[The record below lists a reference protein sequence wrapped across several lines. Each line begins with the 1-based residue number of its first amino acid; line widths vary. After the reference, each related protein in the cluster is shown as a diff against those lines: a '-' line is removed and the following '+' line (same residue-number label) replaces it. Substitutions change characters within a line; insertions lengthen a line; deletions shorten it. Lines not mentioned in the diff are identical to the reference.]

1 MKDVT
6 LYAFVTVALLA
17 AALAVAGL
25 LAAATPSVPQ
35 SARAPA
41 AGEIPAPHA
50 MSVPF

>member
-6 LYAFVTVALLA
+6 LYAYVTAALLA
-17 AALAVAGL
+17 AALAVVGL
-25 LAAATPSVPQ
+25 LAAANPSVPQ
-35 SARAPA
+35 SVRAPA

>member
-6 LYAFVTVALLA
+6 LYAFVTAALLA

-25 LAAATPSVPQ
+25 VAAANAPDVQ
-35 SARAPA
+35 SARAQA
-41 AGEIPAPHA
+41 AGDVPAPHA

>member
-6 LYAFVTVALLA
+6 LYAFVSVALLA

-25 LAAATPSVPQ
+25 VAAASAPVPQ
-35 SARAPA
+35 SARAQA
-41 AGEIPAPHA
+41 VGDIPAPHA

>member
-6 LYAFVTVALLA
+6 LYAFVSVALLA

-25 LAAATPSVPQ
+25 VAAAEASSPQ
-35 SARAPA
+35 SARAQV
-41 AGEIPAPHA
+41 AGEIPATHA

>member
-6 LYAFVTVALLA
+6 LYAFVTAALLA

-25 LAAATPSVPQ
+25 VAATDAPVPQ
-35 SARAPA
+35 SARAQA
-41 AGEIPAPHA
+41 AGDLAAPHA